1 MKKNPNAFAR
11 LAGLMLLSCLLLTLS
26 VIASGGAGTSSD
38 PLVTLSYLNEKFLP
52 QVLGEV
58 DKKTASREKELSDK
72 LAGQIK
78 ADAAEFERKYGA
90 STGTAGGGTA
100 LSFEVVT
107 LDKGKTLT
115 CDTGC
120 EIMLRIGSA
129 SCTASSNPGLV
140 DETGGTTITNGAA
153 LQKNHLYMATIAG
166 SGVKAG
172 ANGTKLLVRGGYT
185 LGH

>member
-1 MKKNPNAFAR
+1 MKKRNNAFAR
-11 LAGLMLLSCLLLTLS
+11 LVGLLLVSATVLTLT
-26 VIASGGAGTSSD
+26 VAATGGAGTSSD

-52 QVLGEV
+52 QVLAET
-58 DKKTASREKELSDK
+58 DKKTAERDKTLSDK
-72 LAGQIK
+72 LAAQIK
-78 ADAAEFERKYGA
+78 SDTAEFERKYGA

-120 EIMLRIGSA
+120 EVMLRIGSA
-129 SCTASSNPGLV
+129 SCVASSNPGLV
-140 DETGGTTITNGAA
+140 DETGGTTIANGGA

-172 ANGTKLLVRGGYT
+172 ADGTKLLVRGGYT

>member
-11 LAGLMLLSCLLLTLS
+11 LAGLMLLSCMLLTLS

-52 QVLGEV
+52 QVLAET
-58 DKKTASREKELSDK
+58 DKKTAERDKTLSDK
-72 LAGQIK
+72 LAAQIK
-78 ADAAEFERKYGA
+78 SDTAEFERKYGA
-90 STGTAGGGTA
+90 STGTAGSGTA
-100 LSFEVVT
+100 LSFEVIT

-120 EIMLRIGSA
+120 EVMLRIGSA
-129 SCTASSNPGLV
+129 SCVASSNPGLV
-140 DETGGTTITNGAA
+140 DETGGTTIANGGA

-172 ANGTKLLVRGGYT
+172 ADGTKLLVRGGYT

>member
-1 MKKNPNAFAR
+1 MKKNHNAFTR
-11 LAGLMLLSCLLLTLS
+11 LAGLMLLSCMLLTLS

-52 QVLGEV
+52 QVLSET
-58 DKKTASREKELSDK
+58 DKKIAERDKTLSGK
-72 LAGQIK
+72 LTEQIK
-78 ADAAEFERKYGA
+78 TDAAEFERKYGT
-90 STGTAGGGTA
+90 STGTTGAGTA
-100 LSFEVVT
+100 LSFEVIT

-115 CDTGC
+115 CDIGC
-120 EIMLRIGSA
+120 EVMLRVGSA

-140 DETGGTTITNGAA
+140 DETGGTTIANGGA
-153 LQKNHLYMATIAG
+153 LQKNHLYMATITG

-172 ANGTKLLVRGGYT
+172 ANGTKLLIRGGYT